1 MNAGRK
7 NTYVAFSLS
16 AIFLM
21 LIACTDQPE
30 DPALLEPKFEKA
42 QKFNTGNESLKNP
55 LSNPASPQQKLIE
68 FVGQLFSEL
77 ISHSKQLQQQ
87 VVLFAKS
94 PSDKGLQEAISTLKI
109 THSSYTSI
117 DILRTCC
124 LSNFYEEPFEDKQ
137 ILLHARLD
145 QHPLL
150 PGYLDTVV
158 GYPYSGIVHA
168 DIPITKETMLKEFQ
182 LGDPHYVTLGFHA
195 LEVLLKGGGINRT
208 AKDFSALSSTDDI
221 STAKPELRRTLYAI
235 LLASEI
241 NKDLSELQQTVIT
254 SLKIK
259 LAKQTTKQSKVF
271 VSELQVKLNSA
282 LEETKTILKEGDIS
296 VDHHLNSNILNKRI
310 ALIES
315 LLAISF
321 ND

>member
-124 LSNFYEEPFEDKQ
+124 LSNFYVQ
-137 ILLHARLD
+137 
-145 QHPLL
+145 
-150 PGYLDTVV
+150 G
-158 GYPYSGIVHA
+158 
-168 DIPITKETMLKEFQ
+168 
-182 LGDPHYVTLGFHA
+182 
-195 LEVLLKGGGINRT
+195 
-208 AKDFSALSSTDDI
+208 
-221 STAKPELRRTLYAI
+221 
-235 LLASEI
+235 
-241 NKDLSELQQTVIT
+241 
-254 SLKIK
+254 
-259 LAKQTTKQSKVF
+259 
-271 VSELQVKLNSA
+271 
-282 LEETKTILKEGDIS
+282 
-296 VDHHLNSNILNKRI
+296 
-310 ALIES
+310 
-315 LLAISF
+315 
-321 ND
+321 